1 MNEGDAVDTSDH
13 ALGCKWYR
21 SSSIEHTFAGYI
33 EDEFIKYF
41 GTGTRRGPLL
51 NMRTFDSFEM
61 QIVLPVHFIRMKAV
75 RMVVSSFM
83 DQFPDEPVQFVNFGC
98 GFDTIAFWII
108 KQYKNVTCFELDLPE
123 QLEKKTSFIKR
134 AEPIMSLLSDY
145 EEDFNNMDGVNS
157 LISSYKL
164 SREQPTLFLSECALV
179 YLDVEKSNDVI
190 QFASTMSNAPSC
202 FVYWEQARTDD
213 KFGKLLLQRFKDLGS
228 ELFVSTSYPTIESQ
242 MRRYKDLGWKAVSIM
257 DMNTFYNSLI
267 SDDEKKRIKVC
278 DYRLHAMFINF
289 QKLECLDEV
298 EEMVMVCS
306 HFVIGVC
313 ATQPERCKILFDIV
327 TERPTKRTVRSYTTE
342 EVREMIRKGTVWQME
357 PASLNTGWLE

>member
-13 ALGCKWYR
+13 VLGCKW
-21 SSSIEHTFAGYI
+21 SAVAAGYI

-41 GTGTRRGPLL
+41 DTGTRRGPLL
-51 NMRTFDSFEM
+51 NM
-61 QIVLPVHFIRMKAV
+61 LHFIRMKAV

-145 EEDFNNMDGVNS
+145 EEGYLPLIVTNRYKMVPADFNNLDGVNS

-242 MRRYKDLGWKAVSIM
+242 MRRYKDLGWKEVSIM

-267 SDDEKKRIKVC
+267 SDDEKKRIK
-278 DYRLHAMFINF
+278 
-289 QKLECLDEV
+289 KLECLDEV